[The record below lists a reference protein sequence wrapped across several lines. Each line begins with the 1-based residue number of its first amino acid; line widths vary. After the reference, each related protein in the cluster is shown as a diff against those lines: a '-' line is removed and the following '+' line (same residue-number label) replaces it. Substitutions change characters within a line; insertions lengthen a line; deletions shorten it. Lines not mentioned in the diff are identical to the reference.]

1 LSLLRIALVAALAA
15 FVLPASASG
24 AFPRGEVT
32 LSTIKLEDS
41 GGHEVEVSSA
51 RVGSRIS
58 RVAVSVVKEALTA
71 SYSVPVKRGAAMR
84 ATFGSL
90 GALDVRFQRRR
101 KEIDRPEPNCRWITE
116 TGVFRGTFDFAGE
129 GGYLTVHAVDPVGE
143 VFRLPDGFCGLESFR
158 SERPPL
164 IPGLYETV
172 LAARTEDDT
181 RLVNFEAS
189 RTKQSPPAFFAASL
203 NERIGSMTVER
214 TARAR
219 GARGSFSHTK
229 ASRASVFPPAPFSGS
244 ATFSDP
250 AAAPPTWT
258 GSLSVSF
265 LGAPDVP
272 LAGETFIAKLCPR
285 LPFLRRCLRP
295 QRDLYGSG
303 SHSQPLAL
311 ARLSSLR

>member
-1 LSLLRIALVAALAA
+1 MSLLRITLIVALAA
-15 FVLPASASG
+15 LVLPASAS
-24 AFPRGEVT
+24 AALPRGEVT

-51 RVGSRIS
+51 RVGARIS
-58 RVAVSVVKEALTA
+58 RLAVSVVKGPLTA
-71 SYSVPVKRGAAMR
+71 SYSVPVKPGTAMQ

-101 KEIDRPEPNCRWITE
+101 KKIDRPEPNCRWITE
-116 TGVFRGTFDFAGE
+116 IGVFRGSFDFAGE

-143 VFRLPDGFCGLESFR
+143 VLRLPDGFCGLESFR
-158 SERPPL
+158 SERPL

-172 LAARTEDDT
+172 LAARTEDT
-181 RLVNFEAS
+181 ARIVSFEAS
-189 RTKQSPPAFFAASL
+189 RTKQSPPAFFSASL
-203 NERIGSMTVER
+203 NERVGEMTVER
-214 TARAR
+214 TAR
-219 GARGSFSHTK
+219 GVGTKESFSHSK
-229 ASRASVFPPAPFSGS
+229 DSRASVFPPAPFSGS
-244 ATFSDP
+244 AKFSDP
-250 AAAPPTWT
+250 GAAPATWT

-265 LGAPDVP
+265 LGAPDIL
-272 LAGETFIAKLCPR
+272 LAGEAFTAKLCPR

-295 QRDLYGSG
+295 RRGLYGRG

>member
-1 LSLLRIALVAALAA
+1 MSLLRIALVAALAA

-24 AFPRGEVT
+24 ALPRGEVT

-51 RVGSRIS
+51 RAGARLS

-116 TGVFRGTFDFAGE
+116 VGVFRGTFDFAGE

-158 SERPPL
+158 SERPL
-164 IPGLYETV
+164 IPGLHETV
-172 LAARTEDDT
+172 LAARMEDGT
-181 RLVNFEAS
+181 RLVSFEAS
-189 RTKQSPPAFFAASL
+189 RTKQSPPAFFSASL
-203 NERIGSMTVER
+203 SERIGQITVER

-219 GARGSFSHTK
+219 GARESFSHTK

-244 ATFSDP
+244 ATFGDP
-250 AAAPPTWT
+250 AAAPATWT

-265 LGAPDVP
+265 LGAGDVP
-272 LAGETFIAKLCPR
+272 LAGEAYTAKLCPR

-295 QRDLYGSG
+295 
-303 SHSQPLAL
+303 
-311 ARLSSLR
+311 